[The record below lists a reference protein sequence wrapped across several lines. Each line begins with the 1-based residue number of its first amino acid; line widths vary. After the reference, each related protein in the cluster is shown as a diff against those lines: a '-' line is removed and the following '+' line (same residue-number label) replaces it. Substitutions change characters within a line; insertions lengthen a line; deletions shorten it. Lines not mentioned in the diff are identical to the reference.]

1 MKDFIVARKVKAYR
15 VMQCIHCNQFIEVD
29 LSELFDMEFEGG
41 TKTQEIVCPWCDHSD
56 HVKFINAFT
65 STDRIVRYD

>member
-29 LSELFDMEFEGG
+29 LSELFDMKFEGG
-41 TKTQEIVCPWCDHSD
+41 TKIHEIVCPWCDHSD
-56 HVKFINAFT
+56 NVKFINALT